1 MKDFHLPW
9 LELAIL
15 FCLVGGAWV
24 GRLRNPHVARRWA
37 LLFSGLA
44 LVATTGAWLDF
55 DYLDAQQADD
65 TFHLLSHLAG
75 RELLVMDELSAP
87 LLPLAALLFF
97 LVPLATLQTKVRR
110 FSFAWNLVSEALI
123 LALFSCQEQWGI
135 IVFLAVGTI
144 PPYLELRERGKPTHV
159 YIIHMALFILLLV
172 VGWTFAEIEGGSGRV
187 HSLWVIIP
195 LLGAIL
201 VRSGIAPFHCW
212 MTDLFEH
219 ASFGT
224 ALLFVMPISGAYAA
238 VRLVLPIAPDW
249 VLSSIGLASLFTAVY
264 ASGMALVQTEAR
276 RFFCYLFL
284 SHSAL
289 VLVGLEVGPVN
300 PLALTGALCVWLSVG
315 MALGGFGLTLRA
327 LEARRGRLSLTHFH
341 GLYEHTPELAICFL
355 LTGLASVGFPGTVGF
370 VGTELLIDG
379 AVEAYPY
386 IGVAV
391 VIAGALN
398 GVALI
403 KTYFILFTGTRYT
416 SAVSLRIRTRE
427 RFAVLLLASLIL
439 IGGIYPQPGVHSR
452 NEAAKA
458 LLKTREALAP
468 SPTFPSPHHVEEH
481 HTPEH
486 GG

>member
-1 MKDFHLPW
+1 MTDLHLPW
-9 LELAIL
+9 LESSIL
-15 FCLVGGAWV
+15 FCLIGGIWV
-24 GRLRNPHVARRWA
+24 GQQRNPHVARNWS

-44 LVATTGAWLDF
+44 LLSTIGAWLDF
-55 DYLDAQQADD
+55 HYLDVPQADD
-65 TFHLLSHLAG
+65 SIHWLRYLFG
-75 RELLVMDELSAP
+75 RELLIMDTLSAP

-97 LVPLATLQTKVRR
+97 LVPLATLQTKVKR
-110 FSFAWNLVSEALI
+110 FSFAWNLISEAI
-123 LALFSCQEQWGI
+123 LLATFSCKEEWGI
-135 IVFLAVGTI
+135 IAMLFLGTI

-159 YIIHMALFILLLV
+159 YIIHMALFIILMI
-172 VGWTFAEIEGGSGRV
+172 VGWTFAEIEGKQI
-187 HSLWVIIP
+187 HSLGIIIP

-212 MTDLFEH
+212 VTDLFEH

-224 ALLFVMPISGAYAA
+224 ALLFVMPLTGAYAA

-249 VLSSIGLASLFTAVY
+249 VLRSIGLASLFTAVY
-264 ASGMALVQTEAR
+264 ASGMALVQKEAR

-289 VLVGLEVGPVN
+289 VLVGLEIVTPM
-300 PLALTGALCVWLSVG
+300 ALTGALCVWLSIG

-341 GLYEHTPELAICFL
+341 GLYEHTPELAVCFM

-370 VGTELLIDG
+370 VGTELLVDG

-398 GVALI
+398 GVALV
-403 KTYFILFTGTRYT
+403 KAYFVLFTGTRYT
-416 SAVSLRIRTRE
+416 SAVSLKIRTRE
-427 RFAVLLLASLIL
+427 RFAVLLLTTLIL
-439 IGGIYPQPGVHSR
+439 IGGVYPHPNVTSR
-452 NEAAKA
+452 HRAMHA
-458 LLKTREALAP
+458 LLLERESLANP
-468 SPTFPSPHHVEEH
+468 PDSTPNKA
-481 HTPEH
+481 PEH
-486 GG
+486 